1 MAIKN
6 AKEYTEKLDKI
17 AEEVEKLNPAVALQ
31 IDMISDVIEG
41 KKEAT
46 TLKFDPDE
54 AWYMQNRFNFDTRKR
69 DADEQY
75 MDDYKKSNY
84 EQVLDIRKSPVPIK
98 KASVP
103 YQKVEEKTAEKK

>member
-6 AKEYTEKLDKI
+6 AKEYTERLDKI
-17 AEEVEKLNPAVALQ
+17 AADVEKLNPAVALQ
-31 IDMISDVIEG
+31 IDMISDVLEG
-41 KKEAT
+41 KREAT

-75 MDDYKKSNY
+75 MDDFKKSNF
-84 EQVLDIRKSPVPIK
+84 EQVVDVRKSPVRIK

-103 YQKVEEKTAEKK
+103 YQKVVENTEK

>member
-6 AKEYTEKLDKI
+6 AKEYTERLDKI
-17 AEEVEKLNPAVALQ
+17 AEEVESLNPAVALQ

-41 KKEAT
+41 KREAS
-46 TLKFDPDE
+46 TLKFDSDE

-84 EQVLDIRKSPVPIK
+84 EQVMGIRKSPVPIK

-103 YQKVEEKTAEKK
+103 YQKVEK

>member
-6 AKEYTEKLDKI
+6 AKEYTERLDKI
-17 AEEVEKLNPAVALQ
+17 AAEVEALNPAVALQ
-31 IDMISDVIEG
+31 IDMISDVLEG
-41 KKEAT
+41 KREAT

-75 MDDYKKSNY
+75 MDDYKKSNF
-84 EQVLDIRKSPVPIK
+84 EQVIDVRKSPVPIK

-103 YQKVEEKTAEKK
+103 YQKVEN

>member
-6 AKEYTEKLDKI
+6 AAQYTERLDKI
-17 AEEVEKLNPAVALQ
+17 AAEVEALNPAVALQ
-31 IDMISDVIEG
+31 IDMISDVLEG

-54 AWYMQNRFNFDTRKR
+54 AWYMQNRFNNQVRKR
-69 DADEQY
+69 DADEKY
-75 MDDYKKSNY
+75 MDSYNDNNF
-84 EQVLDIRKSPVPIK
+84 EQVIDIRKSPVAIK

-103 YQKVEEKTAEKK
+103 YQKIEKAE

>member
-6 AKEYTEKLDKI
+6 AKEYTERLDKI
-17 AEEVEKLNPAVALQ
+17 AADVEKLNPAVALQ
-31 IDMISDVIEG
+31 IDMISDVLEG
-41 KKEAT
+41 KREAT

-75 MDDYKKSNY
+75 MDDFKKSNF
-84 EQVLDIRKSPVPIK
+84 EQVIDVRKSPVPVK

-103 YQKVEEKTAEKK
+103 YQKVVENTEK